1 MSHFLTPS
9 TSAPLRCDRR
19 QTGLLGG
26 GHSPLAGKSA
36 MDFYMKPG
44 QFAGRHAVDDYTAA
58 WYLVHQLSS
67 GDEQISPKDFNS
79 AALLLRELL
88 QKLKAAAIVSSEAL
102 RSLQQAAADI
112 PEIGPLMFSGGNL
125 PGTLATAAGGI
136 MAAAKSRKVSDLL
149 DLTDAQKNKLHAWA
163 NSRGS
168 SGARSAK
175 KTFRGAI
182 KVISINGQRFFEV
195 PITAVAQHYKILGEV
210 GQSVAHVPLGSTR
223 AALSQRA
230 HLHPNWRYRC
240 AEAVG

>member
-1 MSHFLTPS
+1 MSIPSRFSTQHHRAPIHFVQS
-9 TSAPLRCDRR
+9 
-19 QTGLLGG
+19 
-26 GHSPLAGKSA
+26 
-36 MDFYMKPG
+36 
-44 QFAGRHAVDDYTAA
+44 
-58 WYLVHQLSS
+58 LVHQLSG
-67 GDEQISPKDFNS
+67 GDKQISPKEFNR

-182 KVISINGQRFFEV
+182 KVVSINGQRFFEV

-223 AALSQRA
+223 AALNQRA
-230 HLHPNWRYRC
+230 LLHANGATGALKLLGSPV
-240 AEAVG
+240 AGGLLAVGP